1 MLKSKLASNCCAVN
15 TTQSQYCKLS
25 QKPKEKTFVALTL
38 TLGRLLRGGPRPGLV
53 KVKGL
58 ALLAVPTGGVVLA
71 VARQL
76 TFTVVDAS
84 EKKRKRKGKWKI
96 KKKKKT
102 AKELVSF
109 GQCHLRKKERTE

>member
-38 TLGRLLRGGPRPGLV
+38 TLGRLLRGGPCPGLV

-84 EKKRKRKGKWKI
+84 EKRKEEEREVEDKEEEENGKG
-96 KKKKKT
+96 
-102 AKELVSF
+102 VS
-109 GQCHLRKKERTE
+109 